1 MMTSRLLTIVI
12 TGATGGIGRA
22 LTIEYAQ
29 HGHHLIL
36 LGKNMLALES
46 LRKECIALG
55 VKVACYPVDLSSIR
69 KSLELS
75 NYIAYHYDVD
85 LMISNAGVTNSVNSD
100 RELEEWDDL
109 ERVLTVNLTSAIA
122 ISHPILKKMQANKKG
137 HIAYVSSIA
146 AYYGMPL
153 TPSYCSSKAGLK
165 AYSEAMRGLLAKD
178 SIYVSLVAPGFVKTG
193 MSDQFPASKP
203 FMISAE
209 SAAKK
214 IKRGLDQRK
223 KVISFPLVL
232 SFGMRC
238 LTMLPAAFSDY
249 ILSRLKY

>member
-1 MMTSRLLTIVI
+1 MISKLLTVVI
-12 TGATGGIGRA
+12 TGASGGIGRA
-22 LTIEYAQ
+22 LAVEYAQ
-29 HGHHLIL
+29 GGHILIL

-46 LRKECIALG
+46 LRQECIALG
-55 VKVACYPVDLSSIR
+55 AKVACYSVDLSSIR
-69 KSLELS
+69 KSLELG
-75 NYIAYHYDVD
+75 NYIASHYDVD
-85 LMISNAGVTNSVNSD
+85 LMISNAGVTNSVNSN
-100 RELEEWDDL
+100 RELENWRDI

-122 ISHPILKKMQANKKG
+122 VSHPILKKMQANKKG

-178 SIYVSLVAPGFVKTG
+178 SVCVSLIAPGFVKTN
-193 MSDQFPASKP
+193 MSEQFPAKKP

-214 IKRGLDQRK
+214 IKKGLDQRK
-223 KVISFPLVL
+223 RVISFPLLL

-238 LTMLPAAFSDY
+238 LTMLPAAVSDY